1 MNIYIRVFGLFF
13 ICITSF
19 VAYPQNVT
27 ERIILTAES
36 NEAAKNLYYSI
47 GLNQSGDYG
56 FVILKDK
63 SEYFVSGTDT
73 VGPFPV
79 HSHINSVHFS
89 TKVRS
94 SYMIELDSTTNR
106 EFYIKNEHNPRYYG
120 KYYGEVIDFEQYDP
134 DFVVIVKTDDTIN
147 VFFNDNLLAKLDYK
161 KKDEFDI
168 WNFECNG
175 GNIVYKVRKNNKE
188 YFYCNYKLI
197 DSTDEKIGGFAV
209 NEKGDYIYTVY
220 YTDSSVSPAKNF
232 SYLHTKDTSIGP
244 VRKIYN
250 LYVSPEGGTCAYSV
264 KDGYGEFIV
273 NNRLYIYD
281 TEKEKYEDDFNN
293 YGLYVRDSTNFL
305 QFIKS
310 ANGCILNVNGVI
322 SYRNYDRILCPNIDE
337 NGDYSFFG
345 IRNYYLYKCTNGT
358 EDTVPLSKYGVRA
371 YPIYISP
378 EGEYS
383 YYYFD
388 NNDSIFV
395 YMNDSLL
402 FKTFSSGNSFYSLS
416 DVMYPGYRD
425 EFKFRCNDLI
435 YIKVDTTAYF
445 IYKGHLSKP
454 LPHTCHMTN
463 EKDEGKI
470 LSGRLS
476 SNGFYVIQ
484 ALEKGTLFAIVNNR
498 CYEFIYNVD
507 KFFKDYV
514 FFDGKELVFYTLSGN
529 KIIRYAI
536 NEK

>member
-161 KKDEFDI
+161 KKERFDPY
-168 WNFECNG
+168 FDFVHG
-175 GNIVYKVRKNNKE
+175 GGSIAYKIRKNGKE
-188 YFYCNYKLI
+188 YIYCNNKLI
-197 DSTDEKIGGFAV
+197 DSTDGEVRSFAI
-209 NEKGDYIYTVY
+209 NEKGDYIFSARF
-220 YTDSSVSPAKNF
+220 TDSVESEEKSF
-232 SYLHTKDTSIGP
+232 SYIHTRDTMVGP
-244 VRKIYN
+244 LPGYHSVYINRD
-250 LYVSPEGGTCAYSV
+250 GGTVSSSTENG
-264 KDGYGEFIV
+264 KDVYLINGKYFEFE
-273 NNRLYIYD
+273 NSRKDNERKD
-281 TEKEKYEDDFNN
+281 EKISF
-293 YGLYVRDSTNFL
+293 RDSANFIQEVNTADGL
-305 QFIKS
+305 KINAKG
-310 ANGCILNVNGVI
+310 NIMNVNYEKIFMPCIDSDG
-322 SYRNYDRILCPNIDE
+322 NYSL
-337 NGDYSFFG
+337 FG
-345 IRNYYLYKCTNGT
+345 LRNYYLYKFTNGI

-371 YPIYISP
+371 FPLYISP
-378 EGEYS
+378 DGKLTYCHYNNEDSIYV
-383 YYYFD
+383 YL
-388 NNDSIFV
+388 NDSV
-395 YMNDSLL
+395 L
-402 FKTFSSGNSFYSLS
+402 FQTVNSENNFYTILAQ
-416 DVMYPGYRD
+416 
-425 EFKFRCNDLI
+425 EFFDYNHRNPKYICNDLI
-435 YIKVDTTAYF
+435 YLEADSTGYLL
-445 IYKGHLSKP
+445 YKGNLSEPFNGAYGNRYPSFKGMIISGE
-454 LPHTCHMTN
+454 LTN
-463 EKDEGKI
+463 E
-470 LSGRLS
+470 
-476 SNGFYVIQ
+476 GFYVIQ
-484 ALEKGTLFAIVNNR
+484 DAGNKSISVDLNNEYYAKLENIDLILER
-498 CYEFIYNVD
+498 R
-507 KFFKDYV
+507 V
-514 FFDGKELVFYTLSGN
+514 FFGNDNLVFYALRGN
-529 KIIRYAI
+529 QIIRYGI